1 MRISFAHA
9 YTVPRTIPTLL
20 VDVPVG
26 VGLAVM
32 WVLMLVLGMLVVV
45 CRVRVSV
52 LLATVLVLVGVRG
65 SVGVFV
71 AHYVPV
77 IRAHE

>member
-1 MRISFAHA
+1 M
-9 YTVPRTIPTLL
+9 
-20 VDVPVG
+20 G